1 MNSKRPVNLDISTI
15 HFPIPAIVSILHR
28 ISGIVAFV
36 GIAFLLYG
44 LDLSLSSPS
53 GFNSAADV
61 MAHPLAKLVVWGILS
76 ALAYHLVAGIRHL
89 VMDMGVGET
98 LEGGRLSSKITLV
111 VSIVLIILLGV
122 WIW

>member
-1 MNSKRPVNLDISTI
+1 MSSKRPVNLEISTI
-15 HFPIPAIVSILHR
+15 HFPIPAIASILHR
-28 ISGIVAFV
+28 ISGIIAFF

-44 LDLSLSSPS
+44 LDMSLSSRAD
-53 GFNSAADV
+53 FSAFADV

-89 VMDMGVGET
+89 IMDMDVGET
-98 LEGGRLSSKITLV
+98 LEGGRLGAKITFA

>member
-15 HFPIPAIVSILHR
+15 QFPIPAIASIVHR
-28 ISGIVAFV
+28 ITGIAVFV

-44 LDLSLSSPS
+44 LDLSLSGPT
-53 GFNSAADV
+53 GFDSVADV
-61 MAHPLAKLVVWGILS
+61 MAHPLAKLVVWGTLS

-89 VMDMGVGET
+89 VMDIGVGET
-98 LEGGRLSSKITLV
+98 LEGGRLSAQIAFG